1 MEGKLRVSSSPHIVT
16 PRTTTSIMRDVLVA
30 LLPAAAMGVYMFG
43 LRALYILLASVAS
56 AVITEYAIIRIF
68 KRPGKIMD
76 LSAAVTG
83 LLLGMNLPASA
94 PLWLPVFGSM
104 FAVIV
109 VKHAFGGLGHNF
121 MNPALAGRAFLVACW
136 PARMLGS
143 AFVPARQL
151 GTLMPVASATLDA
164 TSYATPLVYLKT
176 GTLTLPDSLLPMFLG
191 NVGGCIGEVS
201 AAALLVGGIYLL
213 LRKVISWRIPAI
225 YIGMVFAG
233 VFLLSGFDIMEST
246 AHIIGGGLF
255 LGAIF
260 MATDYTTS
268 PITKKGQIIFAL
280 GCGLLTVIIR
290 LYGGYPEGVS
300 YSILLMNIAAPL
312 IERYTKPRIFGKAA
326 KNA

>member
-43 LRALYILLASVAS
+43 MKALYILLASVAS
-56 AVITEYAIIRIF
+56 SVITEYAILKIF
-68 KRPGKIMD
+68 KRPGKVMD

-94 PLWLPVFGSM
+94 PLWLPILGSM

-143 AFVPARQL
+143 AFIPARQIGWL
-151 GTLMPVASATLDA
+151 SSVTGTAVDA
-164 TSYATPLVYLKT
+164 TSYATPLVYLKS
-176 GTLTLPDSLLPMFLG
+176 GTLASDSLLPLFVG

-201 AAALLVGGIYLL
+201 AAALLIGGIYLI
-213 LRKVISWRIPAI
+213 LRKVINWRIPVI
-225 YIGMVFAG
+225 YIGTVFAG
-233 VFLLSGFDIMEST
+233 VFLLKGFELLHSLN
-246 AHIIGGGLF
+246 HILAGGLF
-255 LGAIF
+255 IGAIF

-268 PITKKGQIIFAL
+268 PITKNGQVIFAL

-300 YSILLMNIAAPL
+300 YSILLMNIASPL
-312 IERYTKPRIFGKAA
+312 IERYTKPRIFGKVA

>member
-16 PRTTTSIMRDVLVA
+16 PRTTTKIMLDVLIA
-30 LLPAAAMGVYMFG
+30 LMPAAAVGVYMFG
-43 LRALYILLASVAS
+43 LRALYILIASVAS
-56 AVITEYAIIRIF
+56 AIITEYAIIRIF
-68 KRPGKIMD
+68 NRPGKIID

-94 PLWLPVFGSM
+94 PIWLPVLGSM

-143 AFVPARQL
+143 AFIPSRTIT
-151 GTLMPVASATLDA
+151 GIASASSTVVDA
-164 TSYATPLVYLKT
+164 TSYATPLAYMKT
-176 GTLTLPDSLLPMFLG
+176 GSLALPDSLLSLFIG

-201 AAALLVGGIYLL
+201 AAALLLGGIYLIVK
-213 LRKVISWRIPAI
+213 KVINWRIPVI
-225 YIGMVFAG
+225 YIGTVFVG
-233 VFLLSGFDIMEST
+233 VLVFKGFDVVLSL
-246 AHIIGGGLF
+246 AHILAGGLF
-255 LGAIF
+255 IGAFF
-260 MATDYTTS
+260 MATDYASS
-268 PITKKGQIIFAL
+268 PITKTGKIIFAL
-280 GCGLLTVIIR
+280 GCGIMTLVIR

-300 YSILLMNIAAPL
+300 YSILFMNVAAPL
-312 IERYTKPRIFGKAA
+312 IERYTRPRVFGKVA

>member
-16 PRTTTSIMRDVLVA
+16 QRTTAKIMRDVLIA
-30 LLPAAAMGVYMFG
+30 LIPAAAVGVYMFG
-43 LRALYILLASVAS
+43 LQAFYILAAATLS
-56 AVITEYAIIRIF
+56 AIVTEYAITKIF
-68 KRPGKIMD
+68 KRSGKIGD

-94 PLWLPVFGSM
+94 PLWLPILGSM
-104 FAVIV
+104 FAIII

-121 MNPALAGRAFLVACW
+121 MNPALAGRAFLVASW

-143 AFVPARQL
+143 AFVSARQI
-151 GTLMPVASATLDA
+151 GSLMPVSSATVDA
-164 TSYATPLVYLKT
+164 TSFATPLVYLKS
-176 GTLTLPDSLLPMFLG
+176 GSLFLPDSLLPMFIG

-201 AAALLVGGIYLL
+201 AAALLIGGIYLL
-213 LRKVISWRIPAI
+213 AKKIINWRIPAI
-225 YIGMVFAG
+225 YIATVFVG
-233 VFLLSGFDIMEST
+233 VFLLDGFNLLTST
-246 AHIIGGGLF
+246 AHILAGGLF

-268 PITKKGQIIFAL
+268 PITKKGQLIFAL
-280 GCGLLTVIIR
+280 GCGILTVVIR

-300 YSILLMNIAAPL
+300 YSILLMNVAAPL
-312 IERYTKPRIFGKAA
+312 IERYSKPRVFGKVA